1 MGLGLLLYWR
11 FDPKIKGHPWD
22 FGPKIRG
29 AGIRRPLAV

>member
-1 MGLGLLLYWR
+1 MYWR

-29 AGIRRPLAV
+29 MGIRPLAV